1 MKYLHVFLAEAHHRL
16 CRSPSYTSIC
26 SMCLYVYICFA
37 RSFASQTFSICSMC
51 VCRTVVCV
59 AEFRDELAVAHHRL
73 RRCPSYT
80 SICSMCLYMH
90 ICGAPSFA
98 SPTFSICS
106 MCLYLHICFAP
117 SFASQSFQICLAH
130 TQTYIHTR
138 ASSLT
143 PHLNSPAAPVSEHS
157 PITHPSFQLQQ
168 TCQAHS
174 SAQIQIQQSH
184 CSSIFS
190 RYLSIP
196 VLTLLHV
203 VSLYTSSS
211 TSK

>member
-1 MKYLHVFLAEAHHRL
+1 
-16 CRSPSYTSIC
+16 
-26 SMCLYVYICFA
+26 MCLYLHICGA
-37 RSFASQTFSICSMC
+37 PSFASQTFSICSMC
-51 VCRTVVCV
+51 LYLHICG
-59 AEFRDELAVAHHRL
+59 APSFASQSFEMSLAVAQHRL
-73 RRCPSYT
+73 RRSPSYT
-80 SICSMCLYMH
+80 SICSMCRYLH

-203 VSLYTSSS
+203 VSLYISSS